1 MKLWGFDAPLRWRL
15 IVGATILLVGF
26 GVFQLFSDRID
37 REKEKPA
44 LAVITSLPLLW
55 PEGDFTGALANDSPA
70 LSVKQRLE
78 RNFEIIPIDN
88 LDHLESRKLRVAL
101 LAQPRSFAP
110 AELVALENW
119 IKAGGR
125 ALILADP
132 AVQWE
137 SSYPIGDSRRPLFT
151 TMLSPLF
158 AHWGIQLT
166 FPMEQLDGQR
176 DVNVQGRRLQ
186 LAAYGAW
193 QLSGESDVAE
203 CVISADQLLAECKIG
218 NGRALLLADAD
229 LLSPDLWQGSG
240 LVGLFGS
247 DSSENMR
254 WLEERLLEMGN

>member
-1 MKLWGFDAPLRWRL
+1 MKLWGFDAPLKWRL
-15 IVGATILLVGF
+15 IVGVAILLLGF
-26 GVFQLFSDRID
+26 GGFQLFSDTID
-37 REKEKPA
+37 RKKVKPA
-44 LAVITSLPLLW
+44 LAVISSLPLLW
-55 PEGDFTGALANDSPA
+55 PEGDLTGALANDSAA
-70 LSVKQRLE
+70 LPVKQRLE

-137 SSYPIGDSRRPLFT
+137 SSYPTGDPRRPLFT

-158 AHWGIQLT
+158 AHWGVVLT
-166 FPMEQLDGQR
+166 FPMEQLEGQR
-176 DVNVQGRRLQ
+176 DVNVQGRQLQ

-193 QLSGESDVAE
+193 QLSGTSDVAE
-203 CVISADQLLAECKIG
+203 CSISAGQILAECEIG
-218 NGRALLLADAD
+218 KGRVLLLADAD
-229 LLSPDLWQGSG
+229 MLSPDLWQDSG
-240 LVGLFGS
+240 LGGLLGS
-247 DSSENMR
+247 DSSENMF